1 MYKEMHPQYK
11 VDSEVSHVRDQDR
24 MPFVAKWNQL
34 EAFIEKVL
42 STKDKKQNAIDSL
55 LQVSRMLANHRELHY
70 TNFDGNP
77 AKLREI
83 YSEDLEK
90 RVQFASEKI
99 GVNFEIGQRQ
109 NIYRQD
115 ISREF
120 VARSYAKRML
130 DLHNPKIYPP
140 HSLNYKTLYHFMFE
154 DFIIGITNQNGLNY
168 FQTSYQLA

>member
-1 MYKEMHPQYK
+1 MYKEIHPQYK
-11 VDSEVSHVRDQDR
+11 VEREALHTHEQDM
-24 MPFVAKWNQL
+24 MPFVTKWNQL

-42 STKDKKQNAIDSL
+42 SNKDKQQNAIDSL

-70 TNFDGNP
+70 TNYDGDP
-77 AKLREI
+77 EKLRKI
-83 YSEDLEK
+83 YNKDLEK

-99 GVNFEIGQRQ
+99 GLNFELGQQQ

-120 VARSYAKRML
+120 VTRSYAKRML

-140 HSLNYKTLYHFMFE
+140 RSLSYKTLYHFMFE
-154 DFIIGITNQNGLNY
+154 DFILGITNQNGLKY
-168 FQTSYQLA
+168 FQKSYQFA